1 MKNTNFINLNQ
12 LPYDHDHNSPLSENI
27 TAANTQIFFYHLQLY
42 ISTYN
47 VLPPARSKLNNVSCE
62 RYLFAWVDVNP
73 NAIPS

>member
-27 TAANTQIFFYHLQLY
+27 TAANTQNFFLSFTVVYKY
-42 ISTYN
+42 IQCIAS
-47 VLPPARSKLNNVSCE
+47 ARSKLNNISCE